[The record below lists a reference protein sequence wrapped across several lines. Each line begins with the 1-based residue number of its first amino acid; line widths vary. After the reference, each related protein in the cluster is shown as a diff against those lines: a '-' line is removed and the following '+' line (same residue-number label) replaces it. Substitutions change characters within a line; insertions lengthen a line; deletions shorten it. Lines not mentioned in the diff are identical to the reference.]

1 MAARL
6 AHTHTHARTHAC
18 THTPMHTHAH
28 THVSGPTGS
37 RKGAEEKQGQPESH
51 SCAGSVLELI
61 LSCSSGN
68 TNPSPPPTDSV
79 AVLPPA

>member
-1 MAARL
+1 MAAQL
-6 AHTHTHARTHAC
+6 AYTHTPHTHTP
-18 THTPMHTHAH
+18 HTH

-37 RKGAEEKQGQPESH
+37 REGEEEKQGQPESH
-51 SCAGSVLELI
+51 SCAGSILELI
-61 LSCSSGN
+61 PSRSSGN